1 MPVSLQTTLT
11 IRPGWES
18 ELIRKISDMNWI
30 LSQDYAIFKSLDYG
44 IVPEKLQ
51 DEIREEYH
59 AYERE
64 INHDITV

>member
-1 MPVSLQTTLT
+1 
-11 IRPGWES
+11 
-18 ELIRKISDMNWI
+18 MNWI
-30 LSQDYAIFKSLDYG
+30 FSQDYAIFKSLDYG

-59 AYERE
+59 VYERE